1 MDGCSSLVDVVQGN
15 VSENKEEKNV
25 EFEREETQPNV
36 SNTAPILNILG
47 ILAKMPFIDDDSCHE
62 DEDQNKSRVHSEI
75 FSLFFSKGAPPLVCF
90 LENFISFFK
99 CYKPKILFTTI

>member
-1 MDGCSSLVDVVQGN
+1 MEHIFRVMLLLNDTEKLMGGCSSLVDVVQGN

-47 ILAKMPFIDDDSCHE
+47 ILAKMLFIDDDSCHE
-62 DEDQNKSRVHSEI
+62 NEDQNKE
-75 FSLFFSKGAPPLVCF
+75 
-90 LENFISFFK
+90 
-99 CYKPKILFTTI
+99 